1 MQKPPIRYDAYQ
13 RDYSHDIGA
22 HLVVSLDGQTIEDVI
37 RYDCKSGE
45 IETYVYDDKG
55 QFKIEND
62 DVKRIIK
69 KGLVTVDWG
78 QFGD

>member
-13 RDYSHDIGA
+13 RDYSHDIGS
-22 HLVVSLDGQTIEDVI
+22 HLVVSLDGQAIKNVI
-37 RYDCKSGE
+37 RYDCESGE
-45 IETYVYDDKG
+45 IETYVQDNKG
-55 QFKIEND
+55 QFEIEND
-62 DVKRIIK
+62 DAKRIIQ